1 MFTRPSCVDEHIHVL
16 LEEIYSILESVK
28 KHQLRISSAQ
38 CQSMEEL
45 IKVLGRLVEKQSKM
59 LQEVMIGNRTRQLH
73 YEATLNVLAEQQRQV
88 LELLTKWSENSFI
101 SISS

>member
-1 MFTRPSCVDEHIHVL
+1 MFLRPSCVDEHVHVL
-16 LEEIYSILESVK
+16 LEEIYNILESVK
-28 KHQLRISSAQ
+28 KHQLHISNAQ

-45 IKVLGRLVEKQSKM
+45 IKVLGQLVKKQSKM
-59 LQEVMIGNRTRQLH
+59 LQEIMIGNHTRQLH